1 MSFTIQFTEQA
12 QLDIDKHKKSGNKVV
27 LDKILTFLDE
37 LTEHPFTGT
46 GKPEQLKHDFSGY
59 WSRRINKNHR
69 LVYSVSQDVIYI
81 NSAFGH
87 YL

>member
-27 LDKILTFLDE
+27 LTKILTFLDE